1 MSRPLLS
8 ISTAIDYALLRATV
22 SSAIR
27 ATPFA
32 APLLCEVMV
41 THTPEKAAWPVLR
54 RVHTRGSELYDQIF
68 ARFP

>member
-1 MSRPLLS
+1 MSRPQLS
-8 ISTAIDYALLRATV
+8 VSTAIDYALLRT
-22 SSAIR
+22 
-27 ATPFA
+27 TPFA

-54 RVHTRGSELYDQIF
+54 RVYTRGSELYDQIF